1 MVKQI
6 LLTGATDGLGALAA
20 SMLAQLGHKLIL
32 LGRRKDALQEIADR
46 LSQKTDVTTYCSDLA
61 HLEAVAETADKIISS
76 HQRIDVI
83 INNAGVLKA
92 ENTKTIDGLELRFV
106 VNMIAPYLLTKKLLP
121 LVPSGGRIV
130 NLSSAAQRPL
140 EPMQISRF
148 DVMTDMDAYAQ
159 SKLGIT
165 AWTRR
170 LAQDHQDK
178 VLVSVNPASLLG
190 TKMVKQGFGIE
201 GSDISVGADII
212 CEAALSESFSA
223 ANGLYYDNDAKCF
236 APPHDGAL
244 DDDLAL
250 AYMREM
256 DAIIARL

>member
-1 MVKQI
+1 M
-6 LLTGATDGLGALAA
+6 
-20 SMLAQLGHKLIL
+20 
-32 LGRRKDALQEIADR
+32 
-46 LSQKTDVTTYCSDLA
+46 
-61 HLEAVAETADKIISS
+61 
-76 HQRIDVI
+76 
-83 INNAGVLKA
+83 
-92 ENTKTIDGLELRFV
+92 
-106 VNMIAPYLLTKKLLP
+106 
-121 LVPSGGRIV
+121 PSGGRIV

-212 CEAALSESFSA
+212 CEAALSSHFQRPMGCIMTMTPNA
-223 ANGLYYDNDAKCF
+223 FCPTA
-236 APPHDGAL
+236 
-244 DDDLAL
+244 
-250 AYMREM
+250 
-256 DAIIARL
+256 

>member
-20 SMLAQLGHKLIL
+20 SMLAQQGHKLIL
-32 LGRRKDALQEIADR
+32 LGRRKDALQEMADR
-46 LSQKTDVTTYCSDLA
+46 LSQKTDITTYCCDLA
-61 HLEAVAETADKIISS
+61 HLEEVAETADNITSS

-92 ENTKTIDGLELRFV
+92 ENTKTIEGLELRFV
-106 VNMIAPYLLTKKLLP
+106 VNMIAPYLLTRKLLP
-121 LVPSGGRIV
+121 LVPSGGRVV

-140 EPMQISRF
+140 EPRQISRF

-165 AWTRR
+165 AWTRL

-201 GSDISVGADII
+201 GADISTGADII
-212 CEAALSESFSA
+212 CRAALSDEFSE

-244 DDDLAL
+244 DDDLAR

-256 DAIIARL
+256 DAIIGTL